1 MLLHLGC
8 FNAFHT
14 HLDNYLYSTFD
25 SNHNLLGNLDLKSH
39 EICFTSDFVSIIPV
53 TILSIVEFVSIIL
66 FGHIFYHLYH
76 QKFYFWSITKYY

>member
-25 SNHNLLGNLDLKSH
+25 LNHNLLGNLDLKSH
-39 EICFTSDFVSIIPV
+39 EICFTSDFVSIIPI
-53 TILSIVEFVSIIL
+53 TILFIVEFISIIL
-66 FGHIFYHLYH
+66 FGHIFLSFISS
-76 QKFYFWSITKYY
+76 KVLLLEYY